1 MISENAATFE
11 EGRGTVSKVSST
23 AQEGVQFDLSPERIG
38 ELAML
43 ADKAAAAAGAG
54 WHEVSS
60 SLQSGRDAADID
72 AIAAA
77 FDYWMTE
84 AGEADESV
92 FAPAWTLGGKTYPAP
107 PDTLPTPVA
116 DLWEKVA
123 ASASTSPVRARLHD
137 LLFTLGRQPRHVHA
151 ERACLAYLELS
162 RETWIPLYRALALVR
177 ALDIARQMKRDDL
190 AQRTIT
196 QMITDAREYIEDAE
210 WHPGVPFRLLERL
223 VAEKNPP
230 EAVDG
235 LLATARTRY
244 ADDPHIEADVAALQR
259 RRAKGNKDELD
270 RIDREIAT
278 IWTAAAETTSGMR
291 KMDHLTKAI
300 EYSRNHGHNDLV
312 AQATKALQD
321 IDNDELGLQS
331 FRRSVEIPGEQIRRW
346 VDHIATDDDWRVCLQ
361 RFSHGGIGVP
371 PSGLTDENRAQ
382 VDVLKQQAPLFSMI
396 PRVMLGGDGLPR
408 WRPQNDDERELQKLA
423 FVESFNMNFT
433 APIFAQALV
442 EIGNNHSPSREEL
455 QDFFVAE
462 NPSISTEIARV
473 LADCLL
479 RYWSGDDEACVY
491 LLAPKIETMLRNLAR
506 SLDEPVYQ
514 TQRNTTPGKY
524 VGVGVLLQ
532 ILGKRGLDESW
543 GRYLAMLLSSPM
555 GWNARNEL
563 AHGFFE
569 GVPRPLAALLVQ
581 AALYVATLQPGAEEA
596 DSDEDQAP

>member
-1 MISENAATFE
+1 M
-11 EGRGTVSKVSST
+11 SST
-23 AQEGVQFDLSPERIG
+23 AQEGLQFDLSSKRIG
-38 ELAML
+38 ELITL
-43 ADKAAAAAGAG
+43 ADSAAAAASTG
-54 WHEVSS
+54 WHEVST
-60 SLQSGRDAADID
+60 SLQPCRDAADID
-72 AIAAA
+72 AIAVA
-77 FDYWMTE
+77 FDYRMTE

-92 FAPAWTLGGKTYPAP
+92 FASAWTLGGKTYPAP
-107 PDTLPTPVA
+107 LGTLPTSVA
-116 DLWEKVA
+116 DLWAAVA
-123 ASASTSPVRARLHD
+123 DSSSTSPVRARLND
-137 LLFTLGRQPRHVHA
+137 LLFSLGRQPRHIHA

-162 RETWIPLYRALALVR
+162 VGNWIPLYRALALVR

-190 AQRTIT
+190 AQRTMA
-196 QMITDAREYIEDAE
+196 QMITDAREYVEDAE
-210 WHPGVPFRLLERL
+210 WHPGVPFRLLKRL

-230 EAVDG
+230 EAVDD

-278 IWTAAAETTSGMR
+278 IWIAAAETTWGLR
-291 KMDHLTKAI
+291 KMNHLIKAI

-312 AQATKALQD
+312 AQATKALQE
-321 IDNDELGLQS
+321 IDNDEMGLQS
-331 FRRSVEIPGEQIRRW
+331 IRRSVEIPGEQIRRW
-346 VDHIATDDDWRVCLQ
+346 VDHIAADDDWRVCLQ
-361 RFSHGGIGVP
+361 RFTHGGIGVP
-371 PSGLTDENRAQ
+371 PSGLTDENRAR
-382 VDVLKQQAPLFSMI
+382 VEVLKQQAPLFSMT

-408 WRPQNDDERELQKLA
+408 WRPQDDDERELQKLA
-423 FVESFNMNFT
+423 FVESTTMDFT

-442 EIGNNHSPSREEL
+442 EIGTNHSPSREEL
-455 QDFFVAE
+455 QDFFVAQ
-462 NPSISTEIARV
+462 NPSISAEIARV

-532 ILGKRGLDESW
+532 FLGKRGLDESW
-543 GRYLAMLLSSPM
+543 GRYLAILLSSPM

-569 GVPRPLAALLVQ
+569 GVPGPLAALLLQ
-581 AALYVATLQPGAEEA
+581 AALYIATLQPS
-596 DSDEDQAP
+596 SDEPSEDGDGSS